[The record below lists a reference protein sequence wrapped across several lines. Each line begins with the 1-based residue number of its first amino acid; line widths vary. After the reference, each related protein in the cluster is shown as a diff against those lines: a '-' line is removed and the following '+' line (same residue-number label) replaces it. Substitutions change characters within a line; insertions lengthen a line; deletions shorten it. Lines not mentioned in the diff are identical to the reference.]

1 MANALYD
8 RVKQKAF
15 DSSRQEAMINLL
27 VAAGHYRQILNEVCS
42 SYGITHD
49 QYNILRILRGIH
61 PDGYPR
67 FEIINRM
74 IERTPDVTRLLD
86 RLVKRSL
93 VERVQSETDKR
104 LSIARITQEGVMVLD
119 EMDPKFKKIAKQ
131 FSGHISKKEM
141 KKLSDICSRLY
152 EPHTSDPD
160 GSE

>member
-27 VAAGHYRQILNEVCS
+27 VAAGHYRQLLNEVCN

-49 QYNILRILRGIH
+49 QYNILRILRGVH
-61 PDGYPR
+61 PDGHPR
-67 FEIINRM
+67 YEIINRM

-86 RLVKRSL
+86 RLVRRGL
-93 VERVQSETDKR
+93 VERLQSESDKR
-104 LSIARITQEGVMVLD
+104 LSIAKITQEGLNVLD

-131 FSGHISKKEM
+131 FSGHLSKKEM

-152 EPHTSDPD
+152 DPHTSD
-160 GSE
+160 SKE